1 MITVLTIGDRVPD
14 LPLNATVSND
24 PSIAFRRVSPTD
36 YRGRWL
42 VLFFWPMDFTF
53 VCPTEIAEFGRRA
66 NDFNAHGASILGC
79 SIDSEYVHLAWR
91 QSHPELRE
99 IPFPMLADVQRRLT
113 SQLGILHPEL
123 GVALR
128 ATFIVDPE
136 GIIRAVN
143 VTDMN
148 VGRSV
153 GEVLRELEALQTNE
167 LTPCEWRPGTPT
179 LTPPGRAAAASTH

>member
-1 MITVLTIGDRVPD
+1 VLTIGDKLPD
-14 LPLNATVSND
+14 LTLAGTVSVD
-24 PSIAFRRVSPTD
+24 PGAAFRRVSLNE

-66 NDFNAHGASILGC
+66 PEFKSRGASVVGC

-91 QSHPELRE
+91 MQQPELRDV
-99 IPFPMLADVQRRLT
+99 PFPMLADVQRRL
-113 SQLGILHPEL
+113 SSELGVLHPEL
-123 GVALR
+123 GVAMR
-128 ATFIVDPE
+128 ATFIADPD
-136 GIIRAVN
+136 GVIRAVT

-153 GEVLRELEALQTNE
+153 TEVLRTLDALQTNE
-167 LTPCEWRPGTPT
+167 LTPCEWRPGTAT
-179 LTPPGRAAAASTH
+179 LSPAGPGASAH

>member
-1 MITVLTIGDRVPD
+1 MVTLGDRVPD
-14 LPLNATVSND
+14 IILNATVSSD
-24 PSIAFRRVSPTD
+24 PANAFRRVSLVD

-53 VCPTEIAEFGRRA
+53 VCPTEIAEFARRA
-66 NDFNAHGASILGC
+66 NDFEARGASIVGA

-99 IPFPMLADVQRRLT
+99 IPFPMLADVQRNLT
-113 SQLGILHPEL
+113 STLGILHPEL
-123 GVALR
+123 GVATR
-128 ATFIVDPE
+128 ATFIADPE
-136 GIIRAVN
+136 GVIRALT

-153 GEVLRELEALQTNE
+153 SEVLRTLEALQTNE

-179 LTPPGRAAAASTH
+179 LKPTEVRARAH

>member
-1 MITVLTIGDRVPD
+1 MLTIGDRIPD
-14 LPLNATVSND
+14 IPLNSTVSRD
-24 PSIAFRRVSPTD
+24 PGSAFLRVSPAD

-66 NDFNAHGASILGC
+66 AEFDARGASVLGC

-91 QSHPELRE
+91 QIHPELRDL
-99 IPFPMLADVQRRLT
+99 PFPMLADVQRRLT
-113 SQLGILHPEL
+113 SELGVLHPEL
-123 GVALR
+123 GVAMR

-136 GIIRAVN
+136 GVIRGVT

-153 GEVLRELEALQTNE
+153 SEVLRTLEALQTNE
-167 LTPCEWRPGTPT
+167 LTPCEWRPGGPV
-179 LTPPGRAAAASTH
+179 LAPPGRAAAASAH

>member
-1 MITVLTIGDRVPD
+1 MLTIGDK
-14 LPLNATVSND
+14 LPEITLNATVSSD
-24 PSIAFRRVSPTD
+24 PSEAFQRVSPQD
-36 YRGRWL
+36 YLGRWL

-53 VCPTEIAEFGRRA
+53 VCPTEIAEFARRA
-66 NDFNAHGASILGC
+66 DDFDERGASILGC

-91 QSHPELRE
+91 QHHPELRE

-113 SQLGILHPEL
+113 SELGILHPEL

-128 ATFIVDPE
+128 ATFIVDPN
-136 GIIRAVN
+136 GIIRGVN

-153 GEVLRELEALQTNE
+153 SEVLRTLEALQTNE
-167 LTPCEWRPGTPT
+167 LTPCEWRPGLATI
-179 LTPPGRAAAASTH
+179 TPPGEATPTH

>member
-1 MITVLTIGDRVPD
+1 MLTIGDRVPD
-14 LPLNATVSND
+14 VRLNATVSGNPTD
-24 PSIAFRRVSPTD
+24 AFQRVSPSD

-53 VCPTEIAEFGRRA
+53 VCPTEISEFGRRA
-66 NDFNAHGASILGC
+66 ADFDARGASVLGG

-91 QSHPELRE
+91 QHNPELRE

-113 SQLGILHPEL
+113 SELGILHKEL
-123 GVALR
+123 GVAMR
-128 ATFIVDPE
+128 ATFIIDPE
-136 GIIRAVN
+136 GTIRSVT

-153 GEVLRELEALQTNE
+153 SEVLRTLQALQTNE
-167 LTPCEWRPGTPT
+167 LTPCEWRPGSAT
-179 LTPPGRAAAASTH
+179 LTGAEAAAATH

>member
-1 MITVLTIGDRVPD
+1 VLTIGDSVPD
-14 LPLNATVSND
+14 VPLNATLSSD
-24 PSIAFRRVSPTD
+24 PTTAFRRVSPKD
-36 YRGRWL
+36 YQGRWL
-42 VLFFWPMDFTF
+42 ILFFWPMDFTF

-66 NDFNAHGASILGC
+66 DDFDARGASILGC

-91 QSHPELRE
+91 QTHPEIHA

-113 SQLGILHPEL
+113 SALGILHPEL

-128 ATFIVDPE
+128 ATFIVDPDSV
-136 GIIRAVN
+136 IRGVN

-153 GEVLRELEALQTNE
+153 SEVLRTLEALQTNE
-167 LTPCEWRPGTPT
+167 LTPCEWRPGAAT
-179 LTPPGRAAAASTH
+179 LRAPGPVSAPH